1 MLPETKTFFKIPQ
14 DYPANTVRGRICLG
28 ERLNWDKDRRK
39 ETSDIYNKPRYIKV
53 IYIKPRY
60 VKVIYIKPRY
70 KYVKYDI
77 YIKPR
82 MIAVA
87 VSFLSFMYFLYL
99 RHKCVQHV
107 NKLMFRSKCPGFR
120 FF

>member
-39 ETSDIYNKPRYIKV
+39 ETSD